1 MDPYEIDPTKMPA
14 VEFFDGQLA
23 TRFFAGRSDVNYKV
37 EVSEDLSEWEEAG
50 VLVSE
55 ADASEVKTARVTAGE
70 SKRFLRL
77 TFSLRE

>member
-1 MDPYEIDPTKMPA
+1 
-14 VEFFDGQLA
+14 
-23 TRFFAGRSDVNYKV
+23 VNYKV